1 MRALIA
7 GSLTLAL
14 VASCGSGSSSGSNSN
29 GGSGGGGSTQVGL
42 KINTTGNGLVRG
54 VGADCRGSCTT
65 QLPVG
70 TQVHL
75 VAGPD
80 SGTSCGPWCCA
91 RIGSGGRGVLQW
103 S

>member
-29 GGSGGGGSTQVGL
+29 GGSGGGGSTQVSL
-42 KINTTGNGLVRG
+42 KINTAGNGLVRG

-75 VAGPD
+75 VAVGIQGQIASACPA
-80 SGTSCGPWCCA
+80 A
-91 RIGSGGRGVLQW
+91 RAGQADAI
-103 S
+103 